1 MRRLGEPENGKA
13 FDKVGRGGNG
23 KGMEMNSKLSA
34 WTYVKNNKRTV
45 AVLVTALALS
55 FMAMYAAYVLLIT
68 TSESFETVMTE
79 MPKKV
84 SYASL
89 GGRAYGLKG
98 DDYETYEE
106 LEAAYDKKQADL
118 VESLKKH
125 PGIEDAYYTQIIS
138 STYQAVMGAYSFEMP
153 LMEPGQVQGFL
164 DHVEAKLV
172 RGSMPKEAGDVLVDE
187 TIMKNGGY
195 ELGDWYQKNIYG
207 ETFRIVGTI
216 QSKGLVSVGV
226 PNGYT
231 NNGWY
236 IVVYN
241 DETATDLTGILQENG
256 IVLGDGDKVWDAKAY
271 YEAYRKDVGDT
282 IDMVVTTLF
291 VIVMTFL
298 AILVLVSYVSFMRNR
313 IREYCLYASI
323 GYGRGEIY
331 GMMLR
336 EMMILFGLG
345 AVMGLLVSLGTAYL
359 LNVTVIEPKGLIGH
373 VVYGGHIQRILGTY
387 VFLMG
392 VLQIPVLF
400 GLYRI
405 KTIDAIED

>member
-164 DHVEAKLV
+164 DHMEAKLV
-172 RGSMPKEAGDVLVDE
+172 RGSMPK
-187 TIMKNGGY
+187 
-195 ELGDWYQKNIYG
+195 
-207 ETFRIVGTI
+207 
-216 QSKGLVSVGV
+216 
-226 PNGYT
+226 
-231 NNGWY
+231 
-236 IVVYN
+236 
-241 DETATDLTGILQENG
+241 DL
-256 IVLGDGDKVWDAKAY
+256 
-271 YEAYRKDVGDT
+271 
-282 IDMVVTTLF
+282 ID
-291 VIVMTFL
+291 
-298 AILVLVSYVSFMRNR
+298 
-313 IREYCLYASI
+313 
-323 GYGRGEIY
+323 
-331 GMMLR
+331 
-336 EMMILFGLG
+336 
-345 AVMGLLVSLGTAYL
+345 
-359 LNVTVIEPKGLIGH
+359 
-373 VVYGGHIQRILGTY
+373 
-387 VFLMG
+387 
-392 VLQIPVLF
+392 
-400 GLYRI
+400 
-405 KTIDAIED
+405 

>member
-1 MRRLGEPENGKA
+1 MK
-13 FDKVGRGGNG
+13 
-23 KGMEMNSKLSA
+23 SKLSA

-55 FMAMYAAYVLLIT
+55 FMAMYAVYVLLIT
-68 TSESFETVMTE
+68 TTESFETVMVE

-98 DDYETYEE
+98 DDYATYEE
-106 LEAAYDKKQADL
+106 LKAAYNKKQAEL
-118 VESLKKH
+118 IENLKKH
-125 PGIEDAYYTQIIS
+125 PGIEDAFYTQIID

-153 LMEPGQVQGFL
+153 LMEPEQVQPFL
-164 DHVEAKLV
+164 DHVGAKLI
-172 RGSMPKEAGDVLVDE
+172 RGSMPKDAGDVLVDE
-187 TIMKNGGY
+187 VIMKNGGY
-195 ELGDWYQKNIYG
+195 EVGDWFQKSWYG
-207 ETFRIVGTI
+207 ETFRIVGVI
-216 QSKGLVSVGV
+216 QSKCMVSLGV

-231 NNGWY
+231 NNGFY
-236 IVVYN
+236 IVVCN

-256 IVLGDGDKVWDAKAY
+256 IVLGDGDKVWDAKTY
-271 YEAYRKDVGDT
+271 YAAYRADVGDT

-298 AILVLVSYVSFMRNR
+298 AILVLVAYVSFMRNR
-313 IREYCLYASI
+313 IKEYCLYSSI

-336 EMMILFGLG
+336 EMSILFGLG
-345 AVMGLLVSLGTAYL
+345 AVIGLLLSLGTAYL
-359 LNVTVIEPKGLIGH
+359 LNVMVIEPKGLIGH
-373 VVYGGHIQRILGTY
+373 VIYGGHIQRILGTY

-392 VLQIPVLF
+392 VLQIPVLI
-400 GLYRI
+400 GLNRI